1 MSDTTDVAVKPRGTS
16 WLSVIGGW
24 IASVGMAALLAPIAA
39 GIVAAR
45 GGAPN
50 DVSLAVPAVLAVMVA
65 YLVGGYVA
73 GRMAGYA
80 TSWHGLMTAFFGL
93 FVVLAAILVGVAAE
107 RGFLGDLRIGAPD
120 GTYFGFGPAAIGD
133 AVTFAALIGFLAA
146 IFAGWLGGL
155 LAPSRRYARAV
166 RTVPVAPVHTVESVR
181 TVEQVDT
188 APVRPVDE
196 TTVVRERRPRR
207 PAFRLLP
214 SPGRK
219 GGDRVV
225 VEERRRDQ
233 TEL

>member
-1 MSDTTDVAVKPRGTS
+1 MSDLTDVAVKPRGTS

-50 DVSLAVPAVLAVMVA
+50 DVSLAVPAVLAVMIA
-65 YLVGGYVA
+65 YIVGVYVA

-155 LAPSRRYARAV
+155 LAPSRRYARAA
-166 RTVPVAPVHTVESVR
+166 RTVPVAPVHTVASVR
-181 TVEQVDT
+181 SVE
-188 APVRPVDE
+188 E
-196 TTVVRERRPRR
+196 TTVVREPRPRR

-225 VEERRRDQ
+225 VEKGSRDQ